1 VKASSDG
8 LKTSS
13 SPGKWNNDV
22 LILKRSW
29 PVTENKLNILLQ
41 SLHNVEHDSSIL
53 KQDVLTMLETQFMAI
68 H

>member
-1 VKASSDG
+1 MKVSSDG

-22 LILKRSW
+22 LILKHSL

-41 SLHNVEHDSSIL
+41 SLHNVELDSSIL
-53 KQDVLTMLETQFMAI
+53 KQDVLTMLETKFMAI